1 MFGTLLESRAR
12 RERAGKGAVV
22 SVVVH
27 AGLIVLAVAATAAA
41 GTGPIDH
48 EERVVSIT
56 PPVTEIADPPP
67 PRPPDE
73 VPTGPVAP
81 DAVGGAPILVPPIDV
96 PDALPAIDATAAETR
111 AEDFARGARRAGE
124 LPAGTA
130 APGAD
135 GTPILAFQADKPV
148 VAVGGCA
155 PRFPDVLRS
164 ANVEG
169 EVLALLRSAN
179 VEGEV
184 LAQFVV
190 DAEGRADASTFK
202 VLKSSHEL
210 FAAAVKSCLPS
221 MRFIPAEAGGRRV
234 SQIVQQPFVFA
245 LDRR

>member
-124 LPAGTA
+124 LPAGTP

-148 VAVGGCA
+148 LAVGGCA
-155 PRFPDVLRS
+155 PRFPDV
-164 ANVEG
+164 
-169 EVLALLRSAN
+169 LRSAN

-221 MRFIPAEAGGRRV
+221 MRFIPAEAGGRKV

>member
-81 DAVGGAPILVPPIDV
+81 DAVGGGPILVPPIDV
-96 PDALPAIDATAAETR
+96 PEALPPIDATAAETR

-124 LPAGTA
+124 LPAGTP

-135 GTPILAFQADKPV
+135 GTPILDFQADKPV

-155 PRFPDVLRS
+155 PRFPDT
-164 ANVEG
+164 
-169 EVLALLRSAN
+169 LRSAN

-221 MRFIPAEAGGRRV
+221 MRFIPAEAGGRKV

>member
-67 PRPPDE
+67 RPPDE

-81 DAVGGAPILVPPIDV
+81 DAVGGGPILVPPIDV
-96 PDALPAIDATAAETR
+96 PEALPPIDATAAETR

-124 LPAGTA
+124 LPAGTP

-135 GTPILAFQADKPV
+135 GTPILDFQADKPV

-155 PRFPDVLRS
+155 PRFPDM
-164 ANVEG
+164 
-169 EVLALLRSAN
+169 LRSAN

-221 MRFIPAEAGGRRV
+221 MRFIPAEAGGRKV